1 MSAVAENIAEIM
13 VSKFEIDA
21 AKVDVAATYES
32 MELDS
37 LVLVELAVLLTKQYG
52 VEVEDWEIEAA
63 KTIENTAVMLLEKQK
78 EGVAA

>member
-21 AKVDVAATYES
+21 DKVDITATYES

-63 KTIENTAVMLLEKQK
+63 KTIENTAVMLQEK
-78 EGVAA
+78 GVAA